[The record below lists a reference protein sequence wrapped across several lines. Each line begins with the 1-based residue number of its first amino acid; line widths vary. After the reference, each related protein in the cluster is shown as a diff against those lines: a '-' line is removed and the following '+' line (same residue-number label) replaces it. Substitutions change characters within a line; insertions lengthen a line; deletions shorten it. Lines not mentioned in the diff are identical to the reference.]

1 MWGGCF
7 CFFFWGLWA
16 SGLVGVVA
24 HLSYR
29 DDGSLSF
36 IADNALAFQLYVS
49 KKNTM
54 FQEFVLKVVHKSKAS
69 LICDDILANVKKNY
83 EKINVNY

>member
-1 MWGGCF
+1 MCVDV
-7 CFFFWGLWA
+7 
-16 SGLVGVVA
+16 VGVVT
-24 HLSYR
+24 HLSYG

-54 FQEFVLKVVHKSKAS
+54 FQEFVLKVVHKYKAS
-69 LICDDILANVKKNY
+69 LICDDILASVKKN
-83 EKINVNY
+83 

>member
-1 MWGGCF
+1 M
-7 CFFFWGLWA
+7 FFFLQFVCVDV
-16 SGLVGVVA
+16 VGVVV

>member
-1 MWGGCF
+1 MGRLF
-7 CFFFWGLWA
+7 LFFLLEFFLCVDV
-16 SGLVGVVA
+16 VGVVTY
-24 HLSYR
+24 LSYR

-54 FQEFVLKVVHKSKAS
+54 FQEFVLKVVHNSKAS